1 MSGEELKKILVADG
15 VVLSELATALGYQGD
30 QWLHSALKAADV
42 KSGLIERIAAATK
55 KSVCHYYRGSNITAE
70 GTNVALGDGEY
81 RLQVSLCSS
90 GVNYCAVV
98 ANSVYTLNV
107 VENEALDGGA
117 EFFTLHNKKLLSD

>member
-70 GTNVALGDGEY
+70 GTNVALGDGAHVE
-81 RLQVSLCSS
+81 
-90 GVNYCAVV
+90 GDIKNVNNQAIDK
-98 ANSVYTLNV
+98 
-107 VENEALDGGA
+107 ALD
-117 EFFTLHNKKLLSD
+117 LLSSQLDTKDSQIASLIDIIRNYGH